1 MLNRYLLI
9 FLFRVSEEGSL
20 LFGRDETTDPGAG
33 PENTPRGFAFHLEQM
48 STMEEFLKNEEMLH
62 DDGKRARLVC
72 NLNESM

>member
-33 PENTPRGFAFHLEQM
+33 PENTPRGFGLSSGADV
-48 STMEEFLKNEEMLH
+48 N
-62 DDGKRARLVC
+62 DGGIP
-72 NLNESM
+72 